1 MITRTII
8 VIFFRDTM
16 GKKVLNFCIFFFL
29 SMTSFDAFTI
39 ELGHLTV
46 NGSKEKKCLEN
57 VIKLLI
63 FESKNLFQ

>member
-1 MITRTII
+1 MITRTTI
-8 VIFFRDTM
+8 VIFFRYH
-16 GKKVLNFCIFFFL
+16 GKKSFELLVFF